1 MGIVLKYDGK
11 NILPMIFHSR
21 LEADVLE
28 TIMKLQTSF
37 GIFSL
42 ISSSDYVISCPL
54 HTYPPPWGVCEFVVY
69 REGTNEDMWK

>member
-11 NILPMIFHSR
+11 NIFPMIFHSR

-37 GIFSL
+37 GIFFSYFFIWL
-42 ISSSDYVISCPL
+42 CHLTPSTHISSTMGGLWFCCL
-54 HTYPPPWGVCEFVVY
+54 
-69 REGTNEDMWK
+69 